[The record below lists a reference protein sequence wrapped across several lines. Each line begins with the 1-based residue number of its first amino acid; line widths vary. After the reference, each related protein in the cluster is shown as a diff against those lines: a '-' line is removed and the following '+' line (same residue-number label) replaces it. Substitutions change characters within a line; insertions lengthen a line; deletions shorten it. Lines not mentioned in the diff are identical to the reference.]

1 MSDSTFSYDGA
12 IIQYES
18 ITTSGTYRITADGAQ
33 GGSTDSGV
41 YAGGLGAL
49 VSGDIYLSAGAEL
62 EIIVG
67 EQGLSAPGSNGGA
80 GGGGGSFVIEI
91 NNGSAAVN
99 VNEVIAG
106 GGGGVGESGRGDGG
120 NAGST
125 PGAGSSTGQGS
136 GGAAGVAGAGGG
148 GGAYYGGGGGGF
160 TGGAGSASSAAA
172 GASGST
178 AGTSFAGGAGGDL
191 NSAFDGGAGGFGGG
205 GGGGAYVDGGGGG
218 GYGGGGGGGGGGG
231 VGGGGGSYDSGTNL
245 NVITGGATSGG
256 NGLVT
261 IDLLCFMQGTLIAT
275 PDGERAVEAL
285 TIGDL
290 VLTADGATA
299 PVRWIGRRGL
309 HAYGPDGY
317 LRADPLR
324 VMPIRIKAG
333 ALAAGLPRRDLL
345 VSPDHAL
352 LIDDILIQAGALV
365 NGVSITREHRLPERF
380 TFYHVELAHHALI
393 LAEGLPAETFV
404 DYVDRLA
411 FDNWAE
417 HEALY
422 GSETSIAE
430 MPYPRAQSHR
440 QVPPEIR
447 ERLLARGRS
456 MVEMPQ
462 LRAA

>member
-218 GYGGGGGGGGGGG
+218 GYGGGGGGGGGG

>member
-218 GYGGGGGGGGGGG
+218 GYGGGGGGGGG